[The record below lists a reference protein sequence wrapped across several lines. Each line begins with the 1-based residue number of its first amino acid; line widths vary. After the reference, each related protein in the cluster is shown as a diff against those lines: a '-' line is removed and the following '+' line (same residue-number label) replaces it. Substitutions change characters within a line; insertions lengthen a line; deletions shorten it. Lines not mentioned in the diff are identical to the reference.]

1 MGQVSFEVDLA
12 PFKPYALRL
21 FAGGYML
28 ETTLTQLER
37 LIDDLLQ
44 QNRAQQESITRLEA
58 ELSQLRDD
66 NDTLQLTNMDQEEQM
81 SGTLQ
86 LLQAMLQRSAEG
98 AAATV

>member
-1 MGQVSFEVDLA
+1 
-12 PFKPYALRL
+12 
-21 FAGGYML
+21 ML

-44 QNRAQQESITRLEA
+44 QNRAQQETITRLEA

-66 NDTLQLTNMDQEEQM
+66 NDTLQLTNMEQEEQL

-86 LLQAMLQRSAEG
+86 RLQAMLQRSAEG
-98 AAATV
+98 AAATN